1 MAQVPTG
8 TTFFIASAFGS
19 AVTVSAVTNASEAVV
34 TTSTAHGY
42 ANGDIVEVTSG
53 WGRLNKRAFRIK
65 SVTSTAMTLEGMD
78 TTNTTYFPA
87 GSGIGSV
94 RKATTFTQIANVLGA
109 QSQGGDPKTVSYK
122 YIESDVDFSLNDGF
136 NATSYTLELDADS
149 IGTAGYTALK
159 SLTDVQ
165 TDTIMQMVTRN
176 GAKIY
181 QPCTVALNE
190 AVQLQDGQINRVR
203 AQFNGNNRLVR
214 YAS

>member
-65 SVTSTAMTLEGMD
+65 AVTSTAMTLEGMD

>member
-8 TTFFIASAFGS
+8 TTFFIASAFS
-19 AVTVSAVTNASEAVV
+19 SSISTTAVTNASEAVV
-34 TTSTAHGY
+34 TTASAHGY

-65 SVTSTAMTLEGMD
+65 SASASVLTLEGMD
-78 TTNTTYFPA
+78 TTSTTYFPA
-87 GSGIGSV
+87 GSGVGSI
-94 RKATTFTQIANVLGA
+94 RKVSTFTQISNVLSSS
-109 QSQGGDPKTVSYK
+109 SQGGDPKTVSYK

-149 IGTAGYTALK
+149 IGTAGYTSLK

-165 TDTIMQMVTRN
+165 TDTILRMVTRN
-176 GAKIY
+176 GALIF

>member
-19 AVTVSAVTNASEAVV
+19 PIVTTAVTNASEAVV
-34 TTSTAHGY
+34 TTTSAHSFS
-42 ANGDIVEVTSG
+42 NGDIVEVTSG

-65 SVTSTAMTLEGMD
+65 LASGSVMTLEGMD
-78 TTNTTYFPA
+78 TTNTTYFPV
-87 GSGIGSV
+87 GSGVGSV
-94 RKATTFTQIANVLGA
+94 RKATTFTQIASVLSA

-136 NATSYTLELDADS
+136 NATSYTLEIDADS
-149 IGTAGYTALK
+149 IGTAGYTNMK

-165 TDTIMQMVTRN
+165 TDTILQMVTRN